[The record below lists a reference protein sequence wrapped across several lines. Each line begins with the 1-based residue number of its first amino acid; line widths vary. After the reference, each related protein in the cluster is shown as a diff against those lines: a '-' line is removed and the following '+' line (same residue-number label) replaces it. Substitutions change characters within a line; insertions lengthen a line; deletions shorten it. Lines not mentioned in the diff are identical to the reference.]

1 VTVGERAETD
11 GLPPFVEAIEGHL
24 RARRGTEHI
33 LSPRDF
39 GIARGWFQAGIPLA
53 AVLVGMD
60 RAFEQD
66 ASVSSLAYCRRFVE
80 DLAAAGP
87 LPPPRPAPAAESVP
101 LPEVAEVLGA
111 LRERLTAF
119 GPPRSA
125 SFGPPLRRV
134 QEIEDLLAVASRPNW
149 SYVRAKLREIDDEVS
164 RAALDAL
171 STEERAELAEE
182 ATRAVERHRG
192 RVDEAA
198 LRDALQRF
206 SLQRARER
214 LQLPRVSLI

>member
-1 VTVGERAETD
+1 
-11 GLPPFVEAIEGHL
+11 
-24 RARRGTEHI
+24 
-33 LSPRDF
+33 
-39 GIARGWFQAGIPLA
+39 
-53 AVLVGMD
+53 M
-60 RAFEQD
+60 
-66 ASVSSLAYCRRFVE
+66 
-80 DLAAAGP
+80 
-87 LPPPRPAPAAESVP
+87 P
-101 LPEVAEVLGA
+101 LPEVAEVLAA

-134 QEIEDLLAVASRPNW
+134 QEIADLLAVASRPNW

-171 STEERAELAEE
+171 SPEERAELAEE

-214 LQLPRVSLI
+214 LQLPRVNLI